1 MYTPF
6 SDSEIALYI
15 NAIGQKIHSAYRSCG
30 TYIVCLTV
38 LLTIY
43 LVTPNYA
50 SFGYLFFLLLW
61 MNGRQLVGKTI
72 RHLWFPLKLY
82 AVAVFALIY
91 CLSVF
96 PSFKTWFSG
105 KINLYQAFG
114 YDPDAS
120 LLRNVWE
127 PLAIL
132 IVIQLYSFE
141 RSLDNSYTMDDFT
154 APHFG
159 TVSIFKRLLIWHCE
173 KILHIALFYA
183 SLSPISA
190 FGFVYL
196 LGMVISSALPKSSRV
211 ASKFF
216 LVYSGFVLMVLYLF
230 QMWGEDAEMFPGQ
243 RNSYLSFI
251 LGLQMFK
258 PGFFGLESGMRGEV
272 LVIMAC
278 VLQYNV
284 FHWLEI
290 LSGNHVHKENCEERC
305 TLSRTTNR
313 RPDRVP
319 FGPSTC
325 NVSVDVSPLLE
336 KEQEATRN
344 STQYISD
351 DMFQVSEPV
360 NLQTESMDRSYTRT
374 YSYNNSREN
383 SKENHKWNR
392 RWIVL
397 MRKERQEMQKDTL
410 KLYMKYMLENIFS
423 IFGLEINMI
432 ALVLASFAV
441 LNVISFLYIGSLA
454 VCVLLPRHV
463 IRKLWPIFVLSF
475 SLVLTLEYLSIWLNI
490 TSWKQQLPSEPNMA
504 CHDCWK
510 NSDLLFDYCRK
521 CWLGSFFF
529 SCMVAHVFNFNS
541 ISISM
546 LRGITVCISFIAL
559 ITIKFAM

>member
-96 PSFKTWFSG
+96 PSFKTWFSMRTD
-105 KINLYQAFG
+105 LYQTFG

-120 LLRNVWE
+120 LLKNVWE

-132 IVIQLYSFE
+132 VVMQLYSFE
-141 RSLDNSYTMDDFT
+141 RSLNNSYTMDDFT

-159 TVSIFKRLLIWHCE
+159 TVSIFKRLLIWHSE
-173 KILHIALFYA
+173 KILLLALFYA

-196 LGMVISSALPKSSRV
+196 LGMVICSALPKSSRV

-216 LVYSGFVLMVLYLF
+216 LIYSGVVLMVIYLF
-230 QMWGEDAEMFPGQ
+230 QMWGEDAQMLPGQ
-243 RNSYLSFI
+243 RNFYLSYI

-290 LSGNHVHKENCEERC
+290 MSRNYVHRGNCEEQHTSC
-305 TLSRTTNR
+305 QTTNR
-313 RPDRVP
+313 RPDKVP
-319 FGPSTC
+319 SGSNTC
-325 NVSVDVSPLLE
+325 NASVDVSPLLE

-344 STQYISD
+344 SLHCISD
-351 DMFQVSEPV
+351 DIFQVPEPV
-360 NLQTESMDRSYTRT
+360 NFQTESMERNYTRT
-374 YSYNNSREN
+374 YSYNYGREN
-383 SKENHKWNR
+383 SKENNKWNKK
-392 RWIVL
+392 WIVL

-410 KLYMKYMLENIFS
+410 KIYLKYMVENIFS

-441 LNVISFLYIGSLA
+441 LNVISMLYIGSLA
-454 VCVLLPRHV
+454 ACVLIPRHV

-475 SLVLTLEYLSIWLNI
+475 SLVLTLEYLSIWINI
-490 TSWKQQLPSEPNMA
+490 TSWNRQPPSEAKMA

-510 NSDLLFDYCRK
+510 NSNLLFDYCRK
-521 CWLGSFFF
+521 CWLGTFFLTVRLHIF
-529 SCMVAHVFNFNS
+529 FVF
-541 ISISM
+541 ISICISM
-546 LRGITVCISFIAL
+546 QRGISVACLS
-559 ITIKFAM
+559 